1 MKSKLPIISKRL
13 FLGISIK
20 TIGYLIIASGIF
32 ISIKNKDVAYKMIII
47 GAILVL
53 LGWILIIRALR
64 DSSSS
69 LKWEDS
75 P

>member
-1 MKSKLPIISKRL
+1 MNSKLPMLSKKL

-32 ISIKNKDVAYKMIII
+32 ISIKDKDVAFKMIIM
-47 GAILVL
+47 GAVLVV

-64 DSSSS
+64 G
-69 LKWEDS
+69 E
-75 P
+75 

>member
-1 MKSKLPIISKRL
+1 MNSKLPMLSKKL

-32 ISIKNKDVAYKMIII
+32 ISIKDKDVAFKMILM
-47 GAILVL
+47 GAVLVV

-64 DSSSS
+64 G
-69 LKWEDS
+69 E
-75 P
+75 

>member
-1 MKSKLPIISKRL
+1 MNSKLPILSKKL

-32 ISIKNKDVAYKMIII
+32 ISIKDKDVAFKMIIM
-47 GAILVL
+47 GAVLVV

-64 DSSSS
+64 G
-69 LKWEDS
+69 E
-75 P
+75 

>member
-53 LGWILIIRALR
+53 LGWILIIKTLR

>member
-1 MKSKLPIISKRL
+1 MKSKLPTLFKKL

-32 ISIKNKDVAYKMIII
+32 ISIKDKDIAFKMMII
-47 GAILVL
+47 GAVLVV

-64 DSSSS
+64 G
-69 LKWEDS
+69 E
-75 P
+75 

>member
-1 MKSKLPIISKRL
+1 MNSKLIILLKKL

-32 ISIKNKDVAYKMIII
+32 ISIKDKDIAFKMMII
-47 GAILVL
+47 GAVLVV

-64 DSSSS
+64 G
-69 LKWEDS
+69 E
-75 P
+75 